1 MSSFSGWAVVDLS
14 DGRDPGEF
22 VGALCESCKDTLRV
36 MAEGRRVYVYAD
48 YAPDFPSTMARLVPH
63 WADRAI
69 TAADYDE
76 FGVLNEV
83 LGPDAESVHLA
94 SITEDSAAPSRP
106 TTPPR
111 PAGPPPPSSTRT
123 PPSWTR
129 SPPRGRRTAPS
140 PAAWASPTC
149 VGGPPWAPPGPRTS
163 ATAPST
169 PGRPP
174 KASRDPARATAG
186 DALGRSTGCPGRR
199 GSSART
205 GRSRGCGGTRAVP
218 RRRRRAGVRCSASR
232 ARRGCRRPG
241 G

>member
-94 SITEDSAAPSRP
+94 SITEDSAAPLP
-106 TTPPR
+106 ANDTPETR
-111 PAGPPPPSSTRT
+111 RAAAVLFDADPALLDEVSATWSKDGALPGCLGEPYLR
-123 PPSWTR
+123 WW
-129 SPPRGRRTAPS
+129 
-140 PAAWASPTC
+140 AALGA
-149 VGGPPWAPPGPRTS
+149 PGPRTS

-174 KASRDPARATAG
+174 KASRDP
-186 DALGRSTGCPGRR
+186 
-199 GSSART
+199 RT
-205 GRSRGCGGTRAVP
+205 GSGP
-218 RRRRRAGVRCSASR
+218 RNGR
-232 ARRGCRRPG
+232 
-241 G
+241 